1 MIKFE
6 IDLKMCNSES
16 RKYLT
21 SAYNYPEFGHINRSV
36 LTVCERYVFAEEQ
49 KVMVNLLLRKAL
61 ITFTMKSPVYEF
73 KVPNKYLLLFI
84 ILLSITYIYIHV
96 FSIEM
101 SLLVLTN
108 EIFLSV

>member
-1 MIKFE
+1 MY
-6 IDLKMCNSES
+6 NSGS

-61 ITFTMKSPVYEF
+61 ITFTMSHQYM
-73 KVPNKYLLLFI
+73 NLKYLI
-84 ILLSITYIYIHV
+84 NTYYY
-96 FSIEM
+96 
-101 SLLVLTN
+101 L
-108 EIFLSV
+108 